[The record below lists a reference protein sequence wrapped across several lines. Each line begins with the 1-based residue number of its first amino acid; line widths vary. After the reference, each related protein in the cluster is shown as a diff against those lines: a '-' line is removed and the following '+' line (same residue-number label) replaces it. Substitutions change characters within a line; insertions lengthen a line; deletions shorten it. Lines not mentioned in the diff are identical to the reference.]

1 MEIERAQGLG
11 LCFGVRRAVK
21 MLKEAAIRYGRV
33 ETLGP
38 VAHNQQLVQQLAEV
52 GVTPVDEPGK
62 VIGGILAISA
72 HGTTPAVLS
81 EIEAR
86 GIHVIDTTCPIVRR
100 AQNTA
105 RELAKA
111 GYCVIVFGEAEHS
124 EVKGLLGWAGG
135 RGVAALDAAQI
146 DLSSLPLG
154 GEGLTLDRAG
164 EKKHPGCRVGIISQT
179 TQSWPAFVDFVGKLI
194 HAVPSMIAAGGAVL
208 EKGGGERVEKGD
220 LEEIRIVNTLCQT
233 TRRRQEAALELAARS
248 QLMIVIGG
256 RNSANTKRL
265 AELCSPVVETHLVEG
280 ASEVESRWLA
290 GKRHVG
296 VTAGASTPDEAVEEL
311 VSKLESL

>member
-1 MEIERAQGLG
+1 MEIEKARDLG

-21 MLKEAAIRYGRV
+21 MLKKAAIQYGRV

-38 VAHNQQLVQQLAEV
+38 VAHNQRLVQQLAEV
-52 GVTPVDEPGK
+52 GVTPVDEPDK
-62 VIGGILAISA
+62 ATGGVLAISA
-72 HGTTPAVLS
+72 HGAAPAVLADV
-81 EIEAR
+81 EAR
-86 GIHVIDTTCPIVRR
+86 SVHVIDTTCPIVRR

-105 RELAKA
+105 RELAEA
-111 GYCVIVFGEAEHS
+111 GYHVIVFGEAEHS

-146 DLSSLPLG
+146 DISLLLLR
-154 GEGLTLDRAG
+154 GEGLTSGRAG
-164 EKKHPGCRVGIISQT
+164 EKKHPGYRVGIISQT
-179 TQSWPAFVDFVGKLI
+179 TQTWPAFVEFVGKLMC
-194 HAVPSMIAAGGAVL
+194 AVPSVIAAGDAAD
-208 EKGGGERVEKGD
+208 ERSGGERGENGD
-220 LEEIRIVNTLCQT
+220 LDELRIVNTLCQT
-233 TRRRQEAALELAARS
+233 TRRRQEAALELATRS

-280 ASEVESRWLA
+280 AGEVESCWLA

-296 VTAGASTPDEAVEEL
+296 VTAGASTPDEVVAEL